1 MPHASSTIAAIATAP
16 GRGGVGIIRISGP
29 LSLRIAQDLF
39 NNVQLPPRQA
49 KLVKIHDAAGNMLDE
64 GIGLYFPA
72 PHSFTGEDVVEFQ
85 GHGSPILLDLILARI
100 VGLGAHLAKPGEFSE
115 RAFLND
121 KMDLLQAE
129 AIADLIDGASTA
141 AVRAAARSMQGEFSQ
156 HIRAMSQQIVELRTH
171 VEATIDFS
179 DEEIDFLH
187 DAALHQRLTT
197 IQSRLNTVFAAA
209 QQGSILREGITVV
222 IAGLPNA
229 GKSSLLNRLTGTDTA
244 IVTEIAGTTRDVL
257 RTQIQIDGMPIHVI
271 DTAGLR
277 DTRDVV
283 EQIGIDRARGEI
295 QRADCVLLVIDDR
308 RPFAEQIAE
317 IQPPLPA
324 NLPMIVVRN
333 KIDLSARQPAVQQ
346 GPRGVEI
353 AVSALTGAGM
363 ELLRAQLKQTAGFQD
378 SAETTFMARRRHLA
392 ALQQADSYLKQAAD
406 ALTHGKAELVAE
418 ELRHAHRALG
428 ELVGEFTSE
437 DLLGAIFSTFCIGK

>member
-1 MPHASSTIAAIATAP
+1 MSHASSTIAAIATAP

-29 LSLRIAQDLF
+29 LSFRIAQALF
-39 NNVQLPPRQA
+39 NDAPLPPRQA
-49 KLVKIHDAAGNMLDE
+49 KLVKVHDAAGNTLDE

-72 PHSFTGEDVVEFQ
+72 PHSFTGEDVIEFQ
-85 GHGSPILLDLILARI
+85 GHGGPILLDMILARI
-100 VGLGAHLAKPGEFSE
+100 VSLGAQLAQPGEFSE

-141 AVRAAARSMQGEFSQ
+141 AVRAAARSMQGEFSER
-156 HIRAMSQQIVELRTH
+156 IRAMSQQIVELRTH
-171 VEATIDFS
+171 IEATIDFS

-187 DAALHQRLTT
+187 DAALQQRLTK
-197 IQSRLNTVFAAA
+197 IQIQLNNVFAAA
-209 QQGSILREGITVV
+209 QQGAILREGISVV

-229 GKSSLLNRLTGTDTA
+229 GKSSLLNRLTGTETA
-244 IVTEIAGTTRDVL
+244 IVTDIAGTTRDVL
-257 RTQIQIDGMPIHVI
+257 RTQIQIDGLPIHVI

-277 DTRDVV
+277 ETRDVV

-308 RPFAEQIAE
+308 RSLAEQIAE

-324 NLPMIVVRN
+324 DLPLIVVRN
-333 KIDLSARQPAVQQ
+333 KIDLSARQPGAQN

-353 AVSALTGAGM
+353 AVSALTGAGI
-363 ELLRAQLKQTAGFQD
+363 ELLRTELKKTAGFQD
-378 SAETTFMARRRHLA
+378 SAETTFMARRRHLTA
-392 ALQQADSYLKQAAD
+392 LEQADSFLQQAAEAF
-406 ALTHGKAELVAE
+406 THGEAELVAE

-428 ELVGEFTSE
+428 ELVGEFTND

>member
-1 MPHASSTIAAIATAP
+1 MSYASSTIVAIATAP

-29 LSLRIAQDLF
+29 LSLHIAQDLF
-39 NNVQLPPRQA
+39 NNVPLPPRQA
-49 KLVKIHDAAGNMLDE
+49 KLVKVRDAAGNMLDE

-85 GHGSPILLDLILARI
+85 GHGGPILLDMILARI
-100 VGLGAHLAKPGEFSE
+100 VSLGAQLAKPGEFSE

-121 KMDLLQAE
+121 RMDLLQAE

-156 HIRAMSQQIVELRTH
+156 RIRAMSQQIVELRTH

-179 DEEIDFLH
+179 DEEIDFLQ
-187 DAALHQRLTT
+187 DNALHQRLMK
-197 IQSRLNTVFAAA
+197 IQTQLNTVFAAA
-209 QQGSILREGITVV
+209 QQGAILREGLTVV

-277 DTRDVV
+277 ETHDVV
-283 EQIGIDRARGEI
+283 ERIGIDRARGEI
-295 QRADCVLLVIDDR
+295 QRADGVLLVVDDR
-308 RPFAEQIAE
+308 RPLAEQIAE

-333 KIDLSARQPAVQQ
+333 KIDLSARQPCVQQ

-353 AVSALTGAGM
+353 AVSALSGAGM
-363 ELLRAQLKQTAGFQD
+363 ELLRAQLKQIAGFQD
-378 SAETTFMARRRHLA
+378 SAETTFMARRRHLS
-392 ALQQADSYLKQAAD
+392 ALQHADNYLNQAAA